1 LPFSSTAASTV
12 ASPIGS
18 GPIGGRPRRW
28 RTRGWPGRR
37 PLLGLLALAA
47 LTVVPPATARPAAP
61 NPAPV
66 ADPPP
71 AAPGPPSPEG
81 LPSRQGPEANGAA
94 TPDSGTPERP
104 PLLSEKAFAEV
115 LRHGDL
121 EQLDAACRQ
130 SAEADQGE
138 RLRQLQQRLLTI
150 HPAPQPLPVVLANAD
165 VLLSCRAP
173 SEAMDV
179 LNRYGPAAGAERVQW
194 LQLQWRAAAA
204 GLDHRRAALALERL
218 RREGGTALD
227 AVSLP
232 LQRKEDGTLVSRSAL
247 ELLATHLESR
257 GFPRVAGEL
266 LVQARRPGVPG
277 AERLQRAVGL
287 LAELPAP
294 EREALLETAL
304 EQAAAAGAWG
314 LVAELLDTQAALP
327 SARAVER
334 RLRLSGRIDDAYGEW
349 RWRRGDPAAAPR
361 VRQLEIQ
368 LRSPRDPG
376 GHAADLPVPAP
387 EPAATPAATPT
398 TTTPTPPSP

>member
-1 LPFSSTAASTV
+1 MPFSSTAAIT
-12 ASPIGS
+12 AGTPADPDAGAGHRIAPSP
-18 GPIGGRPRRW
+18 R
-28 RTRGWPGRR
+28 GRR
-37 PLLGLLALAA
+37 LARPLLALAA
-47 LTVVPPATARPAAP
+47 LGLTLPAVAQPAA
-61 NPAPV
+61 
-66 ADPPP
+66 
-71 AAPGPPSPEG
+71 GIPSPE
-81 LPSRQGPEANGAA
+81 PAASRAAPARPDNAEAETSPEA
-94 TPDSGTPERP
+94 P

-115 LRHGDL
+115 LRSGDL

-130 SAEADQGE
+130 SADADRKE

-173 SEAMDV
+173 SEAMTV

-218 RREGGTALD
+218 QREGGTPLD
-227 AVSLP
+227 GLTLP
-232 LQRKEDGTLVSRSAL
+232 LQRREDGTLVSRSGL

-257 GFPRVAGEL
+257 GFPRIAGEL
-266 LVQARRPGVPG
+266 LAQARRPGLSG
-277 AERLQRAVGL
+277 ALRLQQAVAL

-294 EREALLETAL
+294 QRDALLETAL

-327 SARAVER
+327 SERAVAR

-349 RWRRGDPAAAPR
+349 RWLRQDPTAAAR

-376 GHAADLPVPAP
+376 GHAADLPVV
-387 EPAATPAATPT
+387 PT
-398 TTTPTPPSP
+398 GTPPSTTPSP

>member
-1 LPFSSTAASTV
+1 
-12 ASPIGS
+12 
-18 GPIGGRPRRW
+18 
-28 RTRGWPGRR
+28 
-37 PLLGLLALAA
+37 
-47 LTVVPPATARPAAP
+47 
-61 NPAPV
+61 
-66 ADPPP
+66 
-71 AAPGPPSPEG
+71 
-81 LPSRQGPEANGAA
+81 
-94 TPDSGTPERP
+94 
-104 PLLSEKAFAEV
+104 LLSEKAFAEV